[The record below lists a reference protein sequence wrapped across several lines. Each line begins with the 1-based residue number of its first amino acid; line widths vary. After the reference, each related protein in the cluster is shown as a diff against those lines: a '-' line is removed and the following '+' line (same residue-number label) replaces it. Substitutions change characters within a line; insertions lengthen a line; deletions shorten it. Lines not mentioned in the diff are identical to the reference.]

1 MMDEREPRDAGASPE
16 DGAFER
22 RLRAALRREWGEGPA
37 AVPPGFADRVMRA
50 IEAREAAAAAGP
62 ERAESEAGSPAG
74 AAAAA
79 APGSAGTI
87 RRAVDAL
94 LRPRTLVWR
103 PVYALAAAVLVAA
116 AAGALALLDPAAGPG
131 ESPGLAAGGEPGETA
146 APGDPALEGPAI
158 ARAGADTVFV
168 RFVFEDPGA
177 RTVAVAG
184 DFSRWE
190 PIELAPRWRNGDR
203 VWTTVVAVP
212 RGEHRYMFVVDG
224 DRWVTDPLAPAV
236 KDDGFGGRNAILSL

>member
-1 MMDEREPRDAGASPE
+1 MTDEREPRDAGASPE

-50 IEAREAAAAAGP
+50 IEAREAAAAAD
-62 ERAESEAGSPAG
+62 
-74 AAAAA
+74 